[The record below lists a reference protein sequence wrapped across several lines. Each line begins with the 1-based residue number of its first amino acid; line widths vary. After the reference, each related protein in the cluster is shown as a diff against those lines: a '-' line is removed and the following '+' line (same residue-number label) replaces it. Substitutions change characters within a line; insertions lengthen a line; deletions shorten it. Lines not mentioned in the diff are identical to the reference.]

1 MTTTALTD
9 GNLALVL
16 PATRPVFEVIDGFGP
31 SVPASHNSAPVVRP
45 RCPRCVL
52 VLAIIVLI
60 GALAA
65 GASALNGLS
74 RQQAAFESAMASD
87 ARIVVDVESGD
98 TLWSIASAHPADGVS
113 VDETVSILRSWNGLT
128 ESLLQP
134 GMSLEV
140 PA

>member
-1 MTTTALTD
+1 MEGAIS
-9 GNLALVL
+9 V
-16 PATRPVFEVIDGFGP
+16 ATILYT
-31 SVPASHNSAPVVRP
+31 VRP
-45 RCPRCVL
+45 
-52 VLAIIVLI
+52 
-60 GALAA
+60 
-65 GASALNGLS
+65 
-74 RQQAAFESAMASD
+74 
-87 ARIVVDVESGD
+87 GD